1 MHPGTLTA
9 ICLSGIKIP
18 EALALEAA
26 LGRVTF
32 ASQIFEYGCRYI
44 CDLNPVLKIVHL
56 RNQPEM
62 RLCYSSRTHRTELAI
77 YRLCNSAGFNALSFL
92 IWVSSKVE

>member
-32 ASQIFEYGCRYI
+32 ASKIFEYGCR
-44 CDLNPVLKIVHL
+44 
-56 RNQPEM
+56 
-62 RLCYSSRTHRTELAI
+62 
-77 YRLCNSAGFNALSFL
+77 
-92 IWVSSKVE
+92 